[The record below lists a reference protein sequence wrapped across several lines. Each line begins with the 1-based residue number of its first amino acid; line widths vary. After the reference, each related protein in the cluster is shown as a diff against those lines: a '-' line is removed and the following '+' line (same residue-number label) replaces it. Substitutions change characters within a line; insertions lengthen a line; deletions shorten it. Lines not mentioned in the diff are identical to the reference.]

1 MTIDKENKTASEVLE
16 NLKNKGVK
24 FENTTAPFSKESKN
38 VSLMGNHNF
47 RIVIRDKKSISRQIF
62 DKVKNNL
69 KFTLKTKK

>member
-1 MTIDKENKTASEVLE
+1 MTREKENKTVAEVLE

-47 RIVIRDKKSISRQIF
+47 QPIIIRDKKNVWQKMV

-69 KFTLKTKK
+69 KFTLKN